1 MRVCLH
7 LVKESNCWHKE
18 NRSKECNQEENWLAG
33 NFVFLIMWVF
43 TSSSP
48 TVCPELIQLAIIL
61 GIYTVKP

>member
-7 LVKESNCWHKE
+7 LVKESNCWQEE

-43 TSSSP
+43 TS
-48 TVCPELIQLAIIL
+48 
-61 GIYTVKP
+61 